1 MWCYRSVP
9 QGEPQVTLPFKCFNI
24 IRSTAMS
31 VNAAVANR
39 PPQAEQ
45 PFKTLFLPYRLGNIE
60 LNNRLVMAPM
70 TRSRA
75 VERNVPNPIAATYY
89 AQRASA
95 GLIVTEA
102 TQVSPQG
109 VGYIRTPGIHSAEQ
123 VAGWTRI
130 TDAVHHA
137 DGKIF
142 LQLWHVG
149 RISHPDFHGGE
160 LPVAPSAI
168 AARGQVFTAKGPQ
181 EMVTALAL
189 AELPGIVEQFRK
201 GAENAK
207 AAGFDGVELHGA
219 NGYLLD
225 QFLRD
230 VSNRR
235 TDAYGGSIENRARL
249 PLEVTKAV
257 IDVWGA
263 DRVGYRISPN
273 SPFNAMSDSNPLR
286 TFSYLTEELN
296 KLGIVYLHVVDPVAD
311 GSKRLSPLLR
321 RKFDRSLIVNGG
333 FDLDSA
339 NAAIRDGTADLVAFG
354 TPFLANPD
362 LPKRYRTKAPLNVPD
377 QATFYAGDD
386 KGFTDYPAL
395 A

>member
-1 MWCYRSVP
+1 M
-9 QGEPQVTLPFKCFNI
+9 LPNGTRGLGQSPRFFAGPPNEEQE
-24 IRSTAMS
+24 AMPTS
-31 VNAAVANR
+31 QSAASRAQTIPNAFSPYGLADLALKNR
-39 PPQAEQ
+39 
-45 PFKTLFLPYRLGNIE
+45 F
-60 LNNRLVMAPM
+60 VMPPM

-75 VERNVPNPIAATYY
+75 LDGNVPGPHAATYY

-109 VGYIRTPGIHSAEQ
+109 VGYIRTPGIHSAAQ
-123 VAGWTRI
+123 VAGWKTV
-130 TDAVHHA
+130 TDAVHRGG
-137 DGKIF
+137 GKIF

-149 RISHPDFHGGE
+149 RISHPDFHGGA

-168 AARGQVFTAKGPQ
+168 AAQGQVFTAKGPQ
-181 EMVTALAL
+181 EMVTPRALAL

-230 VSNRR
+230 GANQR
-235 TDAYGGSIENRARL
+235 TDAYGGGSENRARL

-273 SPFNAMSDSNPLR
+273 GAFNSMSDSNPLR
-286 TFSYLTEELN
+286 TFSYLAEELN

-311 GSKRLSPLLR
+311 GAKRISPLLR

-362 LPKRYRTKAPLNVPD
+362 LPKRDRI
-377 QATFYAGDD
+377 
-386 KGFTDYPAL
+386 KG
-395 A
+395 

>member
-1 MWCYRSVP
+1 MPANSSLATRP
-9 QGEPQVTLPFKCFNI
+9 RQAGRPFK
-24 IRSTAMS
+24 
-31 VNAAVANR
+31 
-39 PPQAEQ
+39 P
-45 PFKTLFLPYRLGNIE
+45 LFLPYQLGDIE
-60 LNNRLVMAPM
+60 LANRLVMAPM

-95 GLIVTEA
+95 GLIITEA

-109 VGYIRTPGIHSAEQ
+109 VGYLRTPGIHSAEQ
-123 VAGWTRI
+123 VVGWSRI
-130 TDAVHHA
+130 TDAVHRA

-149 RISHPDFHGGE
+149 RISHPDFQGGA

-168 AARGQVFTAKGPQ
+168 AAQGQVFTAKGPQ
-181 EMVTALAL
+181 QMVTPRALAL
-189 AELPGIVEQFRK
+189 AELPGIVEQFRR

-207 AAGFDGVELHGA
+207 SAGFDGVELHGA

-225 QFLRD
+225 QFTRD
-230 VSNRR
+230 GSNTR
-235 TDAYGGSIENRARL
+235 TDDYGGAVENRARL

-263 DRVGYRISPN
+263 DRVGYRVSPN
-273 SPFNAMSDSNPLR
+273 GVFNSMSDSNPIE
-286 TFSYLTEELN
+286 TFSYLAEQLN

-311 GSKRLSPLLR
+311 GAKRISPVLR
-321 RKFDRSLIVNGG
+321 RKFDRSYIVNGG

-339 NAAIRDGTADLVAFG
+339 NAAIRSGEADLVAFG
-354 TPFLANPD
+354 TRFLANPD
-362 LPKRYRTKAPLNVPD
+362 LPQPYRIEVPLNVAD
-377 QATFYAGDD
+377 QATFYAGED
-386 KGFTDYPAL
+386 KGFTDYPTL